1 MKKAKRPPKK
11 LSFQELEAMNK
22 DDIDH
27 HLEPNSKAK
36 YESGARRFAKFCEN
50 QGKDFYPSETNLCH
64 FISVVSRELLPS
76 TSGTRNESGNAPRLQ
91 EALYPPGHSGNHFT
105 MSDVRTCAEVNG
117 IL

>member
-76 TSGTRNESGNAPRLQ
+76 TPWTRTRPIAPLDEPSRGQRRSLRHRNQ
-91 EALYPPGHSGNHFT
+91 PPADS
-105 MSDVRTCAEVNG
+105 
-117 IL
+117 